1 MKLLLSLILSSMAS
15 IAFAIDLVPT
25 PAHFEEQPGACVL
38 PKNIN
43 VQVDEALKDAPAYLA
58 HMLRGTA
65 DVTINEPQKKVLISI
80 SLVDSL
86 PANAY
91 TFVSNKQGITI
102 GAGALPGA
110 VAAMSTLLQL
120 LPPEALGQTP
130 LKKLT
135 LPCVTIRDE
144 PRYAWRGLMMDV
156 SRHFFDVDEIKQV
169 LDLMAL
175 YKFSRFH
182 WHLADNEGWRIEI
195 KRYPEL
201 TTKGAWRKY
210 IWIDEECMRRCTAE
224 QNEDYRLP
232 AKHHRVVDGDTLYGG
247 FFTQDDIREV
257 VRYAAARGIEVIPE
271 IDMPGHFST
280 VSGIYGLSCQGK
292 VNDAICPG
300 RDDVMAFCKNIFS
313 EIFELFPS
321 KVIYIGGDEVNKT
334 PWKTC
339 PDCQRRIAEE
349 GLQNEEELQAWFMR
363 QMEVFFRVNGRHLM
377 GWDEITHDGLS
388 SDAYI
393 AYWRS
398 SDKDGLGVGASDAMS
413 YATSHGMH
421 TMCCPTKCMYFD
433 YPQDLSCMDRILA
446 YDPLEGLSPQQQ
458 RFVLGLQANLWAEF
472 IPSIG
477 RLYYQALPRMFALA
491 ESAWSQPETKSHT
504 SGQLIEHLKP
514 HLKRLKMLGIK
525 PNPLIEEE

>member
-1 MKLLLSLILSSMAS
+1 MKKLLILAFSLITSAVS
-15 IAFAIDLVPT
+15 AIDLIPT
-25 PAHFEEQPGACVL
+25 PMHLTEQTGTCVL
-38 PKNIN
+38 PKQIN
-43 VQVDEALKDAPAYLA
+43 VQVDETLKDAPAYLA
-58 HMLRGTA
+58 HMLRHTA
-65 DVTINEPQKKVLISI
+65 AVNINTSEKANISI
-80 SLVDSL
+80 LVADTL

-91 TFVSNKQGITI
+91 TFCSTKEGVRIT
-102 GAGALPGA
+102 ARDLPGA

-120 LPPEALGQTP
+120 LPPEVLGETP
-130 LKKLT
+130 VKKFT
-135 LPCVTIRDE
+135 LPCVTIKDE
-144 PRYAWRGLMMDV
+144 PHYAWRGLMMDV
-156 SRHFFDVDEIKQV
+156 SRHFFDVDEIKEA

-175 YKFSRFH
+175 YKMSRFH
-182 WHLADNEGWRIEI
+182 WHLADDEGWRIEI

-210 IWIDEECMRRCTAE
+210 IWIDQECHRRMEAE
-224 QNEDYRLP
+224 HNEDYRLP
-232 AKHHRVVDGDTLYGG
+232 AKHHRVVEGDTLYGG

-257 VRYAAARGIEVIPE
+257 VRYAASRGIEVIPE
-271 IDMPGHFST
+271 IDMPGHFTT

-292 VNDAICPG
+292 VNRAICPG

-398 SDKDGLGVGASDAMS
+398 SAHDGLGVGASDALS
-413 YATSHGMH
+413 YATSHRMY

-433 YPQDLSCMDRILA
+433 YPQDISSMDKILTFE
-446 YDPLEGLSPQQQ
+446 PLEGLSPEQQ
-458 RFVLGLQANLWAEF
+458 RYVLGLQANLWAEF
-472 IPSIG
+472 IPNRG
-477 RLYYQALPRMFALA
+477 RWYFQALPRMFALA
-491 ESAWSQPETKSHT
+491 EAAWAKPETKMQT
-504 SGQLIEHLKP
+504 SAQLIERVQP

-525 PNPLIEEE
+525 PNPLIEEK